1 MLQANKTKAK
11 LQAGE
16 TVFGV
21 FVRYADPTLAEFIA
35 WQGWDFL
42 VFDGE
47 HGTVEPG
54 DVENLVRVAELRGV
68 TPIARAA
75 TNQPHVILRMM
86 DTGAQ
91 GVHVPWVNSG
101 AEAEQVVQSVKFHP
115 RGIRGLASSRAADFG
130 MTGSLK
136 DYVVQANRETL
147 VVVHIET
154 IDAVNRID
162 EYLSIPDL
170 DVLFIG
176 PTDLS
181 HSLGLPGEKTHPDV
195 VAAMM
200 RVVEA
205 VRPTGIAL
213 GTMVTS
219 PSEAKEWQAR
229 GVHYITIGL
238 EGLMRGACQNY
249 LKAARE

>member
-1 MLQANKTKAK
+1 MQINKTKAK

-16 TVFGV
+16 TVLGV
-21 FVRYADPTLAEFIA
+21 FDRYADPTLAEFIA
-35 WQGWDFL
+35 LQGWDFI

-47 HGTVEPG
+47 HGTIEPG
-54 DVENLVRVAELRGV
+54 HMENLVRAAEVRGV

-75 TNQPHVILRMM
+75 TNLPHVILRMM
-86 DTGAQ
+86 DTGAH

-101 AEAEQVVQSVKFHP
+101 AEAEQVVQSVKYYP

-130 MTGSLK
+130 MGGPLK
-136 DYVVQANRETL
+136 DAVTHINRESL
-147 VVVHIET
+147 VIVHIET
-154 IDAVNRID
+154 IEAVNRID
-162 EYLSIPDL
+162 EYLAIPDL

-195 VAAMM
+195 LAAMM

-205 VRPTGIAL
+205 VVPTNIAL
-213 GTMVTS
+213 GIMVSS
-219 PSEAKEWQAR
+219 PAEAKEWQGR
-229 GVHYITIGL
+229 GLRYITIGL
-238 EGLMRGACQNY
+238 EGLMRGACQSY
-249 LKAARE
+249 LSGARG

>member
-1 MLQANKTKAK
+1 MQINQTKARLK
-11 LQAGE
+11 AGE
-16 TVFGV
+16 TVFGT
-21 FVRYADPTLAEFIA
+21 FIRYPDPTLVEFIA

-75 TNQPHVILRMM
+75 ANQPHVILRMM

-101 AEAEQVVQSVKFHP
+101 AEAEQVIQSVKYHP

-130 MTGSLK
+130 MTLPLSE
-136 DYVVQANRETL
+136 YVAQANRETL
-147 VVVHIET
+147 TIVHIET
-154 IDAVNRID
+154 VEAVNRIH
-162 EYLSIPDL
+162 EYLAVDDL
-170 DVLFIG
+170 DVIFIG

-181 HSLGLPGEKTHPDV
+181 QSMGLPGERTHPDV
-195 VAAMM
+195 IATMM

-205 VRPTGIAL
+205 VRPSGKFL
-213 GTMVTS
+213 GTMVS
-219 PSEAKEWQAR
+219 SAADARDWKAR
-229 GVHYITIGL
+229 GIQYITISL

-249 LKAARE
+249 LKTVRE

>member
-1 MLQANKTKAK
+1 MQINTTKAK

-21 FVRYADPTLAEFIA
+21 FNRYADPTIAEFVA
-35 WQGWDFL
+35 LQGWDFI

-47 HGTVEPG
+47 HGTIEP
-54 DVENLVRVAELRGV
+54 VHMENLVRAAEVRGV

-86 DTGAQ
+86 DTGAH
-91 GVHVPWVNSG
+91 GVHVPWVNTG
-101 AEAEQVVQSVKFHP
+101 AEAEQVVQSVKFYP

-130 MTGSLK
+130 MAGPLK
-136 DYVVQANRETL
+136 DAVAHINRESL

-154 IDAVNRID
+154 IDAVDRIHD
-162 EYLSIPDL
+162 YITIPDL

-176 PTDLS
+176 PNDLS
-181 HSLGLPGEKTHPDV
+181 HSMGMPGEKSHPDV
-195 VAAMM
+195 IAAMM

-205 VRPTGIAL
+205 VLPTNIAI
-213 GTMVTS
+213 GTMVGS
-219 PSEAKEWQAR
+219 AAEAKEWQAR
-229 GVHYITIGL
+229 GLRYITISL
-238 EGLMRGACQNY
+238 ESMIRGGCQNY